1 MFALRPILLLAL
13 VVAALVLVLPRPSS
27 GAGPEERYVV
37 HAGDTLWSLA
47 AERYEGDPRAGVW
60 EIRERNG
67 LTRSSLRPGMVL
79 YLPARAGGA

>member
-1 MFALRPILLLAL
+1 MFALRPILLLAVL
-13 VVAALVLVLPRPSS
+13 VAALTLVLPRPSS

-37 HAGDTLWSLA
+37 RTGDTLWSLA
-47 AERYEGDPRAGVW
+47 AERYDGDPRAGVW

-67 LTRSSLRPGMVL
+67 LVASSLRPGMIL